1 MLFCESTPLG
11 GGRADRPNPH
21 RSRAWRPRVRASVQ
35 AGRPDAFEP
44 FTSSWS
50 PSRKALPIGAAQ
62 APGESV
68 KSGRFGRP
76 RGAGQRCAA
85 CLEAAERRQLL
96 SCMLRRVIAAAAG
109 QRHQQGRCRVGTAAD
124 LRDPGECMGGRA
136 VLRAS
141 GAQVQPSPRGLH
153 MRLAASMLLIR
164 SCRCRQ
170 MYYSVPRCDS
180 VL

>member
-62 APGESV
+62 APGEPV

-85 CLEAAERRQLL
+85 CLEAAECRQLL

-141 GAQVQPSPRGLH
+141 GAQVQLSPRASYAVGGID
-153 MRLAASMLLIR
+153 AADPVMPLPSNVI
-164 SCRCRQ
+164 
-170 MYYSVPRCDS
+170 
-180 VL
+180 